1 MGPILKNLSNLPSSG
16 YLDMVCKVK
25 TSFLG
30 IYCTI
35 NQNFLES
42 PMFTKREIFA
52 LMFTKREIVFVKRE
66 ILVYSCKKYIR
77 HKETHKMAI
86 HGKNRDYIL

>member
-1 MGPILKNLSNLPSSG
+1 MGPICRNSSNLPFSG
-16 YLDMVCKVK
+16 YLDMEYYVK

-42 PMFTKREIFA
+42 PMFTKREIFVF
-52 LMFTKREIVFVKRE
+52 MFTKREIVFVKRE
-66 ILVYSCKKYIR
+66 ILVYSCKKYIH

-86 HGKNRDYIL
+86 HGKNRDSIL